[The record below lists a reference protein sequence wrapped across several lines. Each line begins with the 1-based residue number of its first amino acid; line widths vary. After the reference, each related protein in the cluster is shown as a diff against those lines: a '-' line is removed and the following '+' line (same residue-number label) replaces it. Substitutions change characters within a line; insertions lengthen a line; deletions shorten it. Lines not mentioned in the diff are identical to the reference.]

1 MPARK
6 SPSSKK
12 SSGKT
17 LSAAASIR
25 SGAVPPYGIAIRD
38 AASRGDAQE
47 MRAVAVSA
55 RLYLKD
61 VKSALDMLERS
72 ISLKR

>member
-6 SPSSKK
+6 STSKK

-25 SGAVPPYGIAIRD
+25 SGKIPPYGIAIRD

-47 MRAVAVSA
+47 MRTVAVSA
-55 RLYLKD
+55 RMYLKD

-72 ISLKR
+72 ISRKR